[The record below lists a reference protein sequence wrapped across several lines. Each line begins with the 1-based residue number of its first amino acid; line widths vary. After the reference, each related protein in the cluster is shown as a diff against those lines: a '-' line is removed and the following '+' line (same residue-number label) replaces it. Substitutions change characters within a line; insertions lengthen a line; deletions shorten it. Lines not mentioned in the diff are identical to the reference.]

1 MPVLHAKRAAAAA
14 QPEAPLT
21 PEEITEFRDQ
31 LLRLRDKVT
40 GTVTSIS
47 QDTLQPVRAEDEDHD
62 SFDQGLALTVAGT
75 ESTLAREINDALR
88 RIDQGVFGTCEMT
101 GKPINRARLKAIP
114 YARFCLEAQSQQEG
128 GRVRRRP
135 AV

>member
-1 MPVLHAKRAAAAA
+1 MLQPHAKRAASAA
-14 QPEAPLT
+14 QSEPPLT
-21 PEEITEFRDQ
+21 DAEIAEFRDQ
-31 LLRLRDKVT
+31 LMHLRDKVT

-75 ESTLAREINDALR
+75 ESGLVREINDALR
-88 RIDQGVFGTCEMT
+88 RIEQGVFGTCEMT
-101 GKPINRARLKAIP
+101 GKAINRARLKAIP

-128 GRVRRRP
+128 ARARRR
-135 AV
+135 VTV